1 MSFMRLSRLRKT
13 EVIEMERKGRGRRPV
28 EEITDT
34 QINTLKEIRRFTNHR
49 GFPPTMKELAD
60 ILGISHA
67 SAHGQVNQ
75 LVRKGYLKR
84 EARKARS
91 LAIVREPEDTLSVMT
106 AVPIVGRVAAGRPI
120 LAVENIVG
128 EIMVEGR
135 IARSGRCFALEVA
148 GDSMVNAGIK
158 ERDLVVVRE
167 QPVAENGDIVV
178 ALLEDEATVKRLFIR
193 DEKIEL
199 RPENPKH
206 RPIPV
211 GPDDGLRILGKVI
224 AVTRL
229 GSKTHAQEK
238 SRR

>member
-106 AVPIVGRVAAGRPI
+106 AIPIVGRVAAGRPI

-148 GDSMVNAGIK
+148 GDSMVNAGIR

-178 ALLEDEATVKRLFIR
+178 ALLEDEATVKRLSIR

-224 AVTRL
+224 AVRHRQ
-229 GSKTHAQEK
+229 G
-238 SRR
+238 R

>member
-1 MSFMRLSRLRKT
+1 MLPDILLVCFSTPRKS
-13 EVIEMERKGRGRRPV
+13 EVIEMEHKGRGRRPV
-28 EEITDT
+28 EEISDS
-34 QINTLKEIRRFTNHR
+34 QLNTLEEIRRFINHR

-67 SAHGQVNQ
+67 SAHDQVSQ

-91 LAIVREPEDTLSVMT
+91 ISIVRELKDTPAVMT
-106 AVPIVGRVAAGRPI
+106 AIPIVGRISAGQPIFAA
-120 LAVENIVG
+120 ENILG
-128 EIMVEGR
+128 EIMVEGS
-135 IARSGRCFALEVA
+135 IISSGRYFALEIV

-167 QPVAENGDIVV
+167 QPVAESGDIVV
-178 ALLEDEATVKRLFIR
+178 VMLNDEATVKRFFIR

-211 GPDDGLRILGKVI
+211 GPDDGMRIIGKVV
-224 AVTRL
+224 AV
-229 GSKTHAQEK
+229 
-238 SRR
+238 RRPG

>member
-1 MSFMRLSRLRKT
+1 
-13 EVIEMERKGRGRRPV
+13 MERKGRGRRPV

-49 GFPPTMKELAD
+49 GFPPTIKELAD

-106 AVPIVGRVAAGRPI
+106 AIPIVGRVAAGRPI

-158 ERDLVVVRE
+158 DRDLVVVRE

-224 AVTRL
+224 AVRHRQ
-229 GSKTHAQEK
+229 G
-238 SRR
+238 R

>member
-1 MSFMRLSRLRKT
+1 
-13 EVIEMERKGRGRRPV
+13 MERKGRGRRPV

-49 GFPPTMKELAD
+49 GFPPTIKELAD

-106 AVPIVGRVAAGRPI
+106 AIPIVGRVAAGRPI

-148 GDSMVNAGIK
+148 GDSMVNAGIR

-224 AVTRL
+224 AVRHRQ
-229 GSKTHAQEK
+229 G
-238 SRR
+238 R

>member
-1 MSFMRLSRLRKT
+1 
-13 EVIEMERKGRGRRPV
+13 MERKGRGRRPV

-49 GFPPTMKELAD
+49 GFPPTIKELAD

-91 LAIVREPEDTLSVMT
+91 LAIVREPEDTLSVMI

-224 AVTRL
+224 AVRHRQ
-229 GSKTHAQEK
+229 G
-238 SRR
+238 R

>member
-1 MSFMRLSRLRKT
+1 
-13 EVIEMERKGRGRRPV
+13 MERKGRGRRPV

-91 LAIVREPEDTLSVMT
+91 LAIVREPEDTLSVMI

-158 ERDLVVVRE
+158 DRDLVVVRE

-224 AVTRL
+224 AVRHRQ
-229 GSKTHAQEK
+229 G
-238 SRR
+238 R

>member
-1 MSFMRLSRLRKT
+1 
-13 EVIEMERKGRGRRPV
+13 MERKGRGRRPV

-106 AVPIVGRVAAGRPI
+106 AIPIVGRVAAGRPI

-148 GDSMVNAGIK
+148 GDSMVNAGIR

-224 AVTRL
+224 AVRHRQ
-229 GSKTHAQEK
+229 G
-238 SRR
+238 R

>member
-1 MSFMRLSRLRKT
+1 
-13 EVIEMERKGRGRRPV
+13 MERKGRGRRPV

-34 QINTLKEIRRFTNHR
+34 QINALKEIRRFTNHR

-106 AVPIVGRVAAGRPI
+106 AIPIVGRVAAGRPI

-148 GDSMVNAGIK
+148 GDSMVNAGIR

-224 AVTRL
+224 AVRHRQ
-229 GSKTHAQEK
+229 G
-238 SRR
+238 R

>member
-1 MSFMRLSRLRKT
+1 
-13 EVIEMERKGRGRRPV
+13 MEHKGRGRRPV
-28 EEITDT
+28 EGITDS
-34 QINTLKEIRRFTNHR
+34 QLNTLGEIRRFINQR

-67 SAHGQVNQ
+67 SAHDQVNQ

-91 LAIVREPEDTLSVMT
+91 ISIVRELKDMPEVMT
-106 AVPIVGRVAAGRPI
+106 AVPIVGRISAGQPI
-120 LAVENIVG
+120 LAIENIVG
-128 EIMVEGR
+128 EIMVEGS
-135 IARSGRCFALEVA
+135 ITRSGRYFALEVA

-167 QPVAENGDIVV
+167 QPVAESGDIVV
-178 ALLEDEATVKRLFIR
+178 AMLNDEATVKRLFISH
-193 DEKIEL
+193 ENIEL

-211 GPDDGLRILGKVI
+211 GPDDGMRIIGKVV
-224 AVTRL
+224 AV
-229 GSKTHAQEK
+229 
-238 SRR
+238 RRPG

>member
-34 QINTLKEIRRFTNHR
+34 QINALKEIRRFTNHR
-49 GFPPTMKELAD
+49 GFPPTIKELAD

-106 AVPIVGRVAAGRPI
+106 AIPIVGRVAAGRPI

-158 ERDLVVVRE
+158 DRDLVVVRE

-224 AVTRL
+224 AVRHRQ
-229 GSKTHAQEK
+229 G
-238 SRR
+238 R

>member
-1 MSFMRLSRLRKT
+1 
-13 EVIEMERKGRGRRPV
+13 MERKGRGRRPV

-91 LAIVREPEDTLSVMT
+91 LAIVREPENTLSLMT

-135 IARSGRCFALEVA
+135 IARSGRYFALEVA

-178 ALLEDEATVKRLFIR
+178 AMLDEEATVKRLFIR

-211 GPDDGLRILGKVI
+211 GPDDGLRILGKVV
-224 AVTRL
+224 AVRHRQ
-229 GSKTHAQEK
+229 G
-238 SRR
+238 R

>member
-1 MSFMRLSRLRKT
+1 
-13 EVIEMERKGRGRRPV
+13 MERKGRGRRPV

-34 QINTLKEIRRFTNHR
+34 QINALKEIRRFTNHR
-49 GFPPTMKELAD
+49 GFPPTIKELAD

-106 AVPIVGRVAAGRPI
+106 AIPIVGRVAAGRPI

-178 ALLEDEATVKRLFIR
+178 ALLEDEATVKRLSIR

-224 AVTRL
+224 AVRHRQ
-229 GSKTHAQEK
+229 G
-238 SRR
+238 R

>member
-1 MSFMRLSRLRKT
+1 
-13 EVIEMERKGRGRRPV
+13 MEHKGRGRRPV
-28 EEITDT
+28 EEISDS
-34 QINTLKEIRRFTNHR
+34 QLNTLEEIRRFINHR

-67 SAHGQVNQ
+67 SAHDQVSQ

-91 LAIVREPEDTLSVMT
+91 ISIVRELKDTPAVMT
-106 AVPIVGRVAAGRPI
+106 AIPIVGRISAGQPIFAA
-120 LAVENIVG
+120 ENILG
-128 EIMVEGR
+128 EIMVEGS
-135 IARSGRCFALEVA
+135 IISSGRYFALEIV

-167 QPVAENGDIVV
+167 QPVAESGDIVV
-178 ALLEDEATVKRLFIR
+178 VMLNDEATVKRFFIR

-211 GPDDGLRILGKVI
+211 GPDDGMRIIGKV
-224 AVTRL
+224 VTVRHRQ
-229 GSKTHAQEK
+229 G
-238 SRR
+238 R

>member
-106 AVPIVGRVAAGRPI
+106 AIPIVGRVAAGRPI

-224 AVTRL
+224 AVRHRQ
-229 GSKTHAQEK
+229 G
-238 SRR
+238 R